1 MSIFWRNVQSIYS
14 DNGSNFT
21 GAERELRKAYEE
33 MDDDK
38 IQSFMQEHGGDWR
51 DKSDL
56 TNLVVYERDKSDQ
69 PEQYYH
75 LY

>member
-1 MSIFWRNVQSIYS
+1 
-14 DNGSNFT
+14 
-21 GAERELRKAYEE
+21 